1 MSGVHD
7 MGGQP
12 AGPLH
17 LEEHVPSAFDQRVDA
32 MLRLLAHPARGHF
45 TVDAMRRSIESL
57 PPAEYDGLAYYER
70 WLRAVASLAV
80 ERGLVDVREL
90 EARVAALARSSAGHG
105 DARAASGGSEAA
117 RPGRRGL
124 GAGLAGDDGHADGG
138 GRASAGLSHG
148 GQG

>member
-7 MGGQP
+7 MGGQS
-12 AGPLH
+12 AGRLH

-57 PPAEYDGLAYYER
+57 PPAEYHGLAYYER
-70 WLRAVASLAV
+70 WLRAVASLAI
-80 ERGLVDVREL
+80 ERGLVDAREL
-90 EARVAALARSSAGHG
+90 ESRVAELNRLQAPGG
-105 DARAASGGSEAA
+105 DARAATGGAEAV
-117 RPGRRGL
+117 RPGRGAL
-124 GAGLAGDDGHADGG
+124 GAGSESAGGDGSADGN
-138 GRASAGLSHG
+138 GRGMSGG

>member
-12 AGPLH
+12 AGRLH

-70 WLRAVASLAV
+70 WLRAVASLAI
-80 ERGLVDVREL
+80 ERGLVDAREL
-90 EARVAALARSSAGHG
+90 EARVATLAA
-105 DARAASGGSEAA
+105 AEASGDSSLDAA
-117 RPGRRGL
+117 LVEGVAHPGAAG
-124 GAGLAGDDGHADGG
+124 GA
-138 GRASAGLSHG
+138 R
-148 GQG
+148 